1 MKPQEI
7 HVGRIYHDGKVGLRE
22 VFNIGGLFVSYRLL
36 AGKLTRQQ
44 RLHGVDRTITLAAFA
59 VWAKV
64 EISPVEAHV
73 LLNLQAAKIKLTPE
87 ESMYIDCLLSDP
99 THLPYTDGRYV
110 LYGQNHGCALAGL
123 EKKGL
128 LLRLRDGRTAE
139 ILALGA
145 SLLNA
150 LGAKAVRKA
159 PMSNEQLT
167 APFIAEHQRVS
178 PFVFN
183 GSTIVGVATSGG
195 IFGNCHFQ
203 LCGKVWGDGSYSA
216 KELIAAGANAEEI
229 ALLYMR
235 ETGSALS

>member
-7 HVGRIYHDGKVGLRE
+7 QVGRIYHDGKVGLRE
-22 VFNIGGLFVSYRLL
+22 VFKIGGLFVSYRLL
-36 AGKLTRQQ
+36 AGKVTRQQ

-64 EISPVEAHV
+64 EISPVEAHM

-87 ESMYIDCLLSDP
+87 ECMYIDCLLSDP

-123 EKKGL
+123 EKNGL
-128 LLRLRDGRTAE
+128 LLRLRDGWTAE

-159 PMSNEQLT
+159 EDIHTVIDFYSGYTYFVGTLDECGAYVAHGPADSVKIVPVSNHRYT
-167 APFIAEHQRVS
+167 AAATHAE
-178 PFVFN
+178 
-183 GSTIVGVATSGG
+183 
-195 IFGNCHFQ
+195 
-203 LCGKVWGDGSYSA
+203 LA
-216 KELIAAGANAEEI
+216 K
-229 ALLYMR
+229 
-235 ETGSALS
+235 